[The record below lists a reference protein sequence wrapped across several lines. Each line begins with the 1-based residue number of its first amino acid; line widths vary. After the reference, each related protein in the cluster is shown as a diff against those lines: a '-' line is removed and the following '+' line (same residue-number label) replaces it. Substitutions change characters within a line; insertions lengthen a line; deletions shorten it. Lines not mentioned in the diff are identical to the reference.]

1 MKLSRRLVLVLLVLL
16 IVASLCEAGKRRRR
30 IPTKNK
36 HKSHRHTRLPKL
48 KNQKQM
54 LYETRETSPPN
65 FVTLLVMRLVYG
77 IATQMGFEDR
87 LPGFI
92 APPNADD
99 DGGFFS
105 FGGGDDAPSIFGGGD
120 DYDLGF

>member
-1 MKLSRRLVLVLLVLL
+1 MKSLSRRLVLVLLALL
-16 IVASLCEAGKRRRR
+16 VVTCVCDAARRRR
-30 IPTKNK
+30 IPSRLKY
-36 HKSHRHTRLPKL
+36 KSNRHTKLPRL

-65 FVTLLVMRLVYG
+65 FVTLLFFRLVYG
-77 IATQMGFEDR
+77 IATQMGLEDR

-99 DGGFFS
+99 GGFFS
-105 FGGGDDAPSIFGGGD
+105 FGGGEAPSFFGGGGD

>member
-1 MKLSRRLVLVLLVLL
+1 MKLSRKVVMALLVLL
-16 IVASLCEAGKRRRR
+16 IVASLCESRRRR
-30 IPTKNK
+30 IPKLK
-36 HKSHRHTRLPKL
+36 HKNYRHTKLPKL

-65 FVTLLVMRLVYG
+65 FVTLLLFRLIYG

-92 APPNADD
+92 APPNADSD
-99 DGGFFS
+99 YGFFS
-105 FGGGDDAPSIFGGGD
+105 LGGEAPSIFGGGD
-120 DYDLGF
+120 DDYDFGI

>member
-1 MKLSRRLVLVLLVLL
+1 MLLVLL
-16 IVASLCEAGKRRRR
+16 IVASLCEAGKKRRR

-36 HKSHRHTRLPKL
+36 HQSHRHTRLPKL

>member
-1 MKLSRRLVLVLLVLL
+1 MKLSRNLVLMILVLL
-16 IVASLCEAGKRRRR
+16 IVASLCEAAKRRKKIPAR
-30 IPTKNK
+30 IK
-36 HKSHRHTRLPKL
+36 HKSHRHTKLSKL

-99 DGGFFS
+99 DGGFFN
-105 FGGGDDAPSIFGGGD
+105 FGGDDAPSIFGGGD

>member
-1 MKLSRRLVLVLLVLL
+1 MKLNQKLVVILLVV
-16 IVASLCEAGKRRRR
+16 IVAASLCEAVRRKR
-30 IPTKNK
+30 IPTQLK
-36 HKSHRHTRLPKL
+36 HKNHRHTKLPKL

-65 FVTLLVMRLVYG
+65 FVTLLLMRLVYG

-87 LPGFI
+87 LPSFV

-99 DGGFFS
+99 ADYGFFS
-105 FGGGDDAPSIFGGGD
+105 FGGESSSIFGGDD
-120 DYDLGF
+120 DYDLGI